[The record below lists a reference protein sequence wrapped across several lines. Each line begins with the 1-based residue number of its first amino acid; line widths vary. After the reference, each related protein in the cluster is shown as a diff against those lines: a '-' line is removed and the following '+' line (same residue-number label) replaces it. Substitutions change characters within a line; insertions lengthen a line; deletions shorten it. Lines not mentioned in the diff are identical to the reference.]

1 MSNSIFSTILKRAT
15 YASTGELI
23 ARISAAIAGIII
35 ARAVG
40 PAPFGVYAV
49 VWVLIMLSVAFTR
62 VGVTMG
68 LKRDGARIP
77 RLLPSLLG
85 NSIIVKAIIG
95 LCALSVAYFS
105 LSAVTRSEKA
115 PVLFLPLALAG
126 FSTLCVEP
134 LFAAL
139 YVKGRQKLVSFLM
152 MGRGFLFL
160 TGVGILFYFKFDIIV
175 FAWYQGILYFV
186 ALIIVCFT
194 VISIIS
200 ISVNFSKILS
210 QVKGSFVFGIS
221 GILYS
226 IYTQLP
232 ILLLSH
238 FRTEEEVGFFAVAF
252 RFVELSLLFG
262 VAASNNTFIPSLFG
276 FYKTNRDKFRHI
288 CESMQKLFV
297 PVGIFIASA
306 LYVCA
311 DTIIII
317 LQGEEY
323 RQAIGIL
330 RILCWIV
337 AIHYAVLAAGASLT
351 AADRMWIKVFF
362 QVCTTLTTLLVGV
375 VFIKHYGATGAS
387 YAMIILQ
394 LVLIFLYVPYA
405 YRKKLIG
412 FSGLAKISL
421 PAVLMVLLALIIVQ
435 LIPDYNLLTPAIF
448 FIGTLFIWLPV
459 AMEILKHSIFKPYA
473 KEL

>member
-1 MSNSIFSTILKRAT
+1 MSNSVFPTILKRAT
-15 YASTGELI
+15 YASTGELL

-40 PAPFGVYAV
+40 PAQFGVYAV
-49 VWVLIMLSVAFTR
+49 IWALIQLSVAFTR

-85 NSIIVKAIIG
+85 NSLIVKAIIG
-95 LCALSVAYFS
+95 ICALSIAYFS

-115 PVLFLPLALAG
+115 PVIFLPLALAG
-126 FSTLCVEP
+126 FSTLCFEP

-139 YVKGRQKLVSFLM
+139 YVKGQQKLVSFLM
-152 MGRGFLFL
+152 MGRGLLFL
-160 TGVGILFYFKFDIIV
+160 TGVGILFYFKFDIVV
-175 FAWYQGILYFV
+175 FAWYHGILYFV

-200 ISVNFSKILS
+200 ISVNFSNILS
-210 QVKGSFVFGIS
+210 QVKNSFVFGIS

-262 VAASNNTFIPSLFG
+262 ATASNNAFIPSLFG

-297 PVGIFIASA
+297 PLGIFIASA
-306 LYVCA
+306 LYVCSDA
-311 DTIIII
+311 LIIII
-317 LQGEEY
+317 QGEEY
-323 RQAIGIL
+323 RPAVGIL
-330 RILCWIV
+330 CILCWIV
-337 AIHYAVLAAGASLT
+337 AIHYGVLAAGASLT
-351 AADRMWIKVFF
+351 TADRMWTKVFF
-362 QVCTTLTTLLVGV
+362 QVCATFITLLLGFALIKRYGV
-375 VFIKHYGATGAS
+375 SGAS
-387 YAMIILQ
+387 YVMIIPQ
-394 LVLIFLYVPYA
+394 LVLIFSYVPYA

-412 FSGLAKISL
+412 FSGLAKLSL
-421 PAVLMVLLALIIVQ
+421 KGFLIVLLALVIVQ
-435 LIPDYNLLTPAIF
+435 LVPDYNLLGPVIF
-448 FIGTLFIWLPV
+448 FVGSLFVWIATV
-459 AMEILKHSIFKPYA
+459 IEVLKHSIFKPYA